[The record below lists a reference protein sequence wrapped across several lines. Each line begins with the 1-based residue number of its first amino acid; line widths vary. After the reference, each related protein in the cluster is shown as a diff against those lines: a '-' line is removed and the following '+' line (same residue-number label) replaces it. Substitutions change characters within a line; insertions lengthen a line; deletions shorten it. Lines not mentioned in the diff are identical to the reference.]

1 MVDWEGLP
9 AAIAGDGDSKAP
21 TMIRL
26 HSLNEY
32 N

>member
-9 AAIAGDGDSKAP
+9 TAIAGDGDFEALR
-21 TMIRL
+21 MIRL
-26 HSLNEY
+26 HSPNEY